1 MTVVDNAVTGTKL
14 IVHPIMTVRQSFTYD
29 AKSRLVQAAG
39 PYGDVAR
46 EDYGYDDNDNRL
58 TLAQR
63 DTATAPNPTRLV
75 TSTIASGSNRLA
87 SQSIAGPT
95 GTTSRSFTYNG
106 RGDVTAEARDGTGVT
121 ASYDAYGRLA
131 TYTRT
136 GTPAFAML
144 YSGTDERVQVSVD
157 GTPRRFVHDE
167 SGRVIGEYGATGTVF
182 AEHVWLMPDT
192 DEG

>member
-1 MTVVDNAVTGTKL
+1 LST
-14 IVHPIMTVRQSFTYD
+14 H
-29 AKSRLVQAAG
+29 AA
-39 PYGDVAR
+39 
-46 EDYGYDDNDNRL
+46 
-58 TLAQR
+58 
-63 DTATAPNPTRLV
+63 
-75 TSTIASGSNRLA
+75 STITSGSNRVA

-106 RGDVTAEARDGTGVT
+106 RGDVTAETRDGAATS

-136 GTPAFAML
+136 GTPSFAML

-157 GTPRRFVHDE
+157 GTPRRLVHDE

-182 AEHVWLMPDT
+182 AEDIWLIPDT
-192 DEG
+192 DEGLVLTFTAYIYHRGTGQAFGSPAPNQPPIGARFPSLFHANTRRC